1 MDYCPKLGFSLTI
14 RWECL
19 VPTPLVTTQTSELDL
34 LYVIL
39 SMVANRIFFL
49 GYFAL
54 GVVLNFFDA
63 MFASYL
69 VTMTTR
75 KYGALLFRSTDE

>member
-1 MDYCPKLGFSLTI
+1 MDNCPKLGFSLTT
-14 RWECL
+14 RWGRL

-49 GYFAL
+49 VISPL
-54 GVVLNFFDA
+54 
-63 MFASYL
+63 AS
-69 VTMTTR
+69 
-75 KYGALLFRSTDE
+75 F

>member
-1 MDYCPKLGFSLTI
+1 MDNCPKLGFSLTI
-14 RWECL
+14 RWGRP
-19 VPTPLVTTQTSELDL
+19 VPTPLVTTQKSELDL

-39 SMVANRIFFL
+39 SMVANRIFSWF
-49 GYFAL
+49 FAL

-69 VTMTTR
+69 VTMTTW
-75 KYGALLFRSTDE
+75 KYGALLFSSADE

>member
-1 MDYCPKLGFSLTI
+1 MDNCAKLGFSLTT
-14 RWECL
+14 RWGCL

-34 LYVIL
+34 LYVIM
-39 SMVANRIFFL
+39 SIVANRIFF

-63 MFASYL
+63 MFASNL
-69 VTMTTR
+69 VTMTTW
-75 KYGALLFRSTDE
+75 KYGPLLFSSADE

>member
-1 MDYCPKLGFSLTI
+1 MTI
-14 RWECL
+14 RWERL

-34 LYVIL
+34 LYVIM

-54 GVVLNFFDA
+54 GVVLNIFDA

-69 VTMTTR
+69 VTMTTW
-75 KYGALLFRSTDE
+75 KYGALLFSSADE

>member
-1 MDYCPKLGFSLTI
+1 MDNCPKLGFSLTI
-14 RWECL
+14 RWGHL

-39 SMVANRIFFL
+39 GMVANRIFSWLFRPWR
-49 GYFAL
+49 GFE
-54 GVVLNFFDA
+54 FFDA

-69 VTMTTR
+69 VTMTTW
-75 KYGALLFRSTDE
+75 KNGALLFSSTDE

>member
-1 MDYCPKLGFSLTI
+1 MDNCPKLGFSLTI
-14 RWECL
+14 RWERP
-19 VPTPLVTTQTSELDL
+19 VPTPLVTTQKSELDL

-39 SMVANRIFFL
+39 SMVTNRIFSWF
-49 GYFAL
+49 FAL

-69 VTMTTR
+69 FTMTTW
-75 KYGALLFRSTDE
+75 KYGALLFSSVDE